1 LEVPYGR
8 LGIQLAI
15 TGADRHSHSYEDAME
30 NTFQTSYHLSK
41 VASILKISRP
51 LVLKMAK
58 SGELPCNRTPQGL
71 TVLAEKLNQWVDEQ
85 RVNPLI
91 DNLPQKK

>member
-1 LEVPYGR
+1 
-8 LGIQLAI
+8 
-15 TGADRHSHSYEDAME
+15 ME
-30 NTFQTSYHLSK
+30 STFQNAYHLTK

-58 SGELPCNRTPQGL
+58 SGELPCDRTPLGL
-71 TVLAEKLNQWVDEQ
+71 RVRPEKLSLWIDEQ

-91 DNLPQKK
+91 DNPPQKK

>member
-1 LEVPYGR
+1 MNATL
-8 LGIQLAI
+8 QNA
-15 TGADRHSHSYEDAME
+15 
-30 NTFQTSYHLSK
+30 YHLSK

-58 SGELPCNRTPQGL
+58 SGELPCDRTPLGL
-71 TVLAEKLNQWVDEQ
+71 RVHAEKLSLWIDAQ

-91 DNLPQKK
+91 DNLPQNK

>member
-1 LEVPYGR
+1 MNAPSP
-8 LGIQLAI
+8 A
-15 TGADRHSHSYEDAME
+15 
-30 NTFQTSYHLSK
+30 YHLSQ

-58 SGELPCNRTPQGL
+58 SGELPCDRTPLGL
-71 TVLAEKLNQWVDEQ
+71 RVNPEKLSLWIDEQ

>member
-1 LEVPYGR
+1 
-8 LGIQLAI
+8 
-15 TGADRHSHSYEDAME
+15 M
-30 NTFQTSYHLSK
+30 NTLSPQAYHLSK

-58 SGELPCNRTPQGL
+58 SGELPCDRTPLGL
-71 TVLAEKLNQWVDEQ
+71 RVHAEKLLLWIDER

-91 DNLPQKK
+91 DNPPQNK